1 MNIDPA
7 RLQLMMASYH
17 STKNSTHPHYLTS
30 SLPNQTFRRNSH
42 ARSTAASRE
51 PDQYHTPYMH
61 RTYLPHGHLDIR
73 HAQTYLY
80 LTTANKT
87 RHDKSSIVGL
97 NTALLWSRTTRFQ
110 DCVGV

>member
-7 RLQLMMASYH
+7 RLQLMIASH
-17 STKNSTHPHYLTS
+17 ATKNSALHRRLAS
-30 SLPNQTFRRNSH
+30 SLPGQALRRNSH

-61 RTYLPHGHLDIR
+61 RTYLPHGHLDTR